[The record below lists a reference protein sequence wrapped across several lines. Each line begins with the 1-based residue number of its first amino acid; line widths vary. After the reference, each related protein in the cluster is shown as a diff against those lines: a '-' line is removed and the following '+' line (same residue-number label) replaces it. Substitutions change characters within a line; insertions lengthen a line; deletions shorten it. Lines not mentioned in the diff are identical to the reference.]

1 MAKNK
6 LLFIPQ
12 FEEAEGGGG
21 ERRGG
26 REEGYFRLSPKSH
39 PFDIS
44 FCY

>member
-21 ERRGG
+21 KGEEGERRVTSAA
-26 REEGYFRLSPKSH
+26 LPK
-39 PFDIS
+39 PTPLT
-44 FCY
+44 

>member
-21 ERRGG
+21 GKERRERGG
-26 REEGYFRLSPKSH
+26 LLP
-39 PFDIS
+39 PIS
-44 FCY
+44 QIPPL

>member
-21 ERRGG
+21 GKERRERGG
-26 REEGYFRLSPKSH
+26 LLPPLSQIP
-39 PFDIS
+39 PL
-44 FCY
+44 

>member
-21 ERRGG
+21 GKGEEGERRVTSAS
-26 REEGYFRLSPKSH
+26 LPN
-39 PFDIS
+39 PTPLT
-44 FCY
+44 

>member
-6 LLFIPQ
+6 LLFMPQ
-12 FEEAEGGGG
+12 FEEAVGGGG
-21 ERRGG
+21 EGG